1 MDVLNI
7 FLTLFDE
14 YDKDLKKFSPINLAF
29 SLNDGKFNS
38 NLSLDKD
45 YALGLQTLLD

>member
-14 YDKDLKKFSPINLAF
+14 YNKDLQKFSPVNLVF
-29 SLNDGKFNS
+29 SLNDGKFNN

-45 YALGLQTLLD
+45 YALGLQTLLE